1 MANTVY
7 TESVVTLN
15 GAQAEATL
23 NSLKSSADDLRKKMI
38 EATKLGNTE
47 EAAKYQKQLD
57 QVQKAMKGIKQET
70 KDYSDLMKNLNGA
83 SLNTLAKAYSNLNKQ
98 IKNLTPGTDEFI
110 KKSQQLK
117 QVKARMDEIQH
128 GIKGTH
134 KTLDSLKG
142 MLPKVGLASVFAA
155 AGAAIVKFGKDA
167 VAQTQL
173 IGDRWNQFAHGMKS
187 AYNSFVAD
195 LSSGKGWKELI
206 QNMRESYA
214 VGKQVEAMLDE
225 LFERQ
230 NSLTLTEADYNVE
243 IGKNKQL
250 MRDQTKTAEERLA
263 ASNEVLRLER
273 ELADEKRSIAE
284 QEADAYKMELQ
295 QRTKLTD
302 AELES
307 FIQEYNQNRDLI
319 QQATE
324 YQEEYDKLQQSV
336 ERWHT
341 ALMTSDD
348 ALTDELTQNQYD
360 LAVNAFNAFKEG
372 ADQTVAY
379 WADVINR
386 YNLGNDEMVS
396 NYVQALAKQ
405 KNAEAD
411 YYRST
416 SRTASQNSS
425 LRKQISQEQSKAA
438 EDAYKKEVEASDR
451 HFKEL
456 QNQAKQAYANGEIT
470 EQQYQNRLTG
480 IQEQSIR
487 ARMAI
492 AERYKKDT
500 IEFQSQLLDIAVK
513 DQQELDKM
521 LKQMEADALKALD
534 EIDKELQADID
545 AAMAEFDQELQNQI
559 QHLLDLA
566 EQADEVRARLDP
578 STALGQQLEM
588 EIASL
593 QEMYDNKML
602 SEEEF
607 QQAKQ
612 QLIKQYARENLNIEM
627 DSWMQGIEV
636 AQQYFGQVSDMVA
649 ALKDAQIASL
659 DAQMQAELTAAGD
672 NAERREE
679 IENEYEAKKL
689 ETQKKY
695 AVAEMVINIAKTLAA
710 GALAVRQAFAQ
721 LGPIGGA
728 ISAVLI
734 GVTTAAEIATIIA
747 QKNAIMNASPGSS
760 GSGSSQ
766 VGARVAT
773 GYSSGGY
780 TTQAPND
787 YQEVGVVHAN
797 EWVAPASMVRSNPI
811 LFRKLEMARKT
822 GAHVSGVGG
831 FADGGMTSQAGAS
844 PVEQS
849 ISQMDP
855 AILSQLTQVLQYI
868 IDNGIP
874 AYVLLSDINRAQD
887 LQRSM
892 KKITSKT

>member
-15 GAQAEATL
+15 GTQAEATL
-23 NSLKSSADDLRKKMI
+23 NALKSSADELRKKMI
-38 EATKLGNTE
+38 EATKIGDTE
-47 EAAKYQKQLD
+47 SAAKYQKQLD
-57 QVQKAMKGIKQET
+57 QINKAMKGIKQET
-70 KDYSDLMKNLNGA
+70 KDYSELMKNLNGA
-83 SLNTLAKAYSNLNKQ
+83 NLNTLAKAYSNLNKQ

-117 QVKARMDEIQH
+117 QVKARMDEIQQ

-142 MLPKVGLASVFAA
+142 LLPKLGLATFFAA
-155 AGAAIVKFGKDA
+155 AGKAVIQFGKDA
-167 VAQTQL
+167 ISQTQL
-173 IGDRWNQFAHGMKS
+173 IGDRWGQFTHGMKS

-206 QNMRESYA
+206 QNMRDSYN

-243 IGKNKQL
+243 IEKNKQI
-250 MRDQTKTAEERLA
+250 MKDQTKTAEERLA
-263 ASNEVLRLER
+263 ASNEVLSLER
-273 ELADEKRSIAE
+273 ELAEEKKSIAQ

-302 AELES
+302 AEMEA
-307 FIQEYNQNRDLI
+307 FIQSYNQNRDLI
-319 QQATE
+319 QQAEE
-324 YQEEYDKLQQSV
+324 YQQEYDKLQRSV
-336 ERWHT
+336 
-341 ALMTSDD
+341 D
-348 ALTDELTQNQYD
+348 AFYQNMISGEGRAYDAVKPQYD
-360 LAVNAFNAFKEG
+360 QAVANLNAFQAA
-372 ADQTVAY
+372 ADEAVVH

-416 SRTASQNSS
+416 SRTASTNSS
-425 LRKQISQEQSKAA
+425 LRKQIQQEQAKAT
-438 EDAYKKEVEASDR
+438 EDAFKKEVDASDR

-456 QNQAKQAYANGEIT
+456 QNKAKQAYVNGELS
-470 EQQYQNRLTG
+470 EQQYQNRLTS
-480 IQEQSIR
+480 IQEQSLR
-487 ARMAI
+487 AKMAI

-545 AAMAEFDQELQNQI
+545 AAMAEFDQEFQNQV
-559 QHLLDLA
+559 QHLLDLV
-566 EQADEVRARLDP
+566 EQADEVRAKLDP

-607 QQAKQ
+607 QKAKQ
-612 QLIKQYARENLNIEM
+612 QLIKEYARENLNIEM

-710 GALAVRQAFAQ
+710 GALAVMQAFAQ

-773 GYSSGGY
+773 GYSGGGY

-811 LFRKLEMARKT
+811 LFRKLEMARKA
-822 GAHVSGVGG
+822 GSHVSGVGG
-831 FADGGMTSQAGAS
+831 FADGGMTSQGGAA
-844 PVEQS
+844 PMEQS

-855 AILSQLTQVLQYI
+855 VVLAQLTQLLQYI

-874 AYVLLSDINRAQD
+874 AYVLLSDINKAQD
-887 LQRSM
+887 LQRQM
-892 KKITSKT
+892 KKITSKA

>member
-15 GAQAEATL
+15 GTQAEATL
-23 NSLKSSADDLRKKMI
+23 NALKSSADDLRKKMI
-38 EATKLGNTE
+38 EATKIGDTE
-47 EAAKYQKQLD
+47 SAAKYQKQLD
-57 QVQKAMKGIKQET
+57 QINKAMKGIKQET
-70 KDYSDLMKNLNGA
+70 KDYSELMKNLNGA
-83 SLNTLAKAYSNLNKQ
+83 NLNTLAKAYSNLNKQ

-117 QVKARMDEIQH
+117 QVKARMDEIQQ
-128 GIKGTH
+128 GIRGTH
-134 KTLDSLKG
+134 KTLDSMKG
-142 MLPKVGLASVFAA
+142 LLPKLGLATFFAA
-155 AGAAIVKFGKDA
+155 AGKAVIQFGKDA
-167 VAQTQL
+167 ISQTQL
-173 IGDRWNQFAHGMKS
+173 IGDRWGQFTHGMKS

-206 QNMRESYA
+206 QNMRDSYN

-243 IGKNKQL
+243 IEKNKQI
-250 MRDQTKTAEERLA
+250 MKDQTKTAEERLA

-273 ELADEKRSIAE
+273 ELAEEKKSIAQ

-302 AELES
+302 AEMEA
-307 FIQEYNQNRDLI
+307 FIQSYNQNRDLI
-319 QQATE
+319 QQAEE
-324 YQEEYDKLQQSV
+324 YQQEYDKLQRSV
-336 ERWHT
+336 
-341 ALMTSDD
+341 D
-348 ALTDELTQNQYD
+348 AFYQNMISGEGRAYDAVKPQYD
-360 LAVNAFNAFKEG
+360 QAVANLNAFQAA
-372 ADQTVAY
+372 ADEAVVH

-416 SRTASQNSS
+416 SRTASTNSS
-425 LRKQISQEQSKAA
+425 LRKQIQQEQAKAT
-438 EDAYKKEVEASDR
+438 EDAFKKEVDASDR

-456 QNQAKQAYANGEIT
+456 QNKAKQAYVNGELS
-470 EQQYQNRLTG
+470 EQQYQNRLTS
-480 IQEQSIR
+480 IQEQSLR
-487 ARMAI
+487 AKMAI

-534 EIDKELQADID
+534 EIDKEIQADID
-545 AAMAEFDQELQNQI
+545 AAMAEFDQEFQNQV
-559 QHLLDLA
+559 QHLLDLV
-566 EQADEVRARLDP
+566 EQADEVRAKLDP
-578 STALGQQLEM
+578 STALGQQLEA

-607 QQAKQ
+607 QKAKQ
-612 QLIKQYARENLNIEM
+612 QLIKEYARENLNIEM

-710 GALAVRQAFAQ
+710 GALAVMQAFAQ

-773 GYSSGGY
+773 GYSGGGY

-822 GAHVSGVGG
+822 GSHVSGVGG
-831 FADGGMTSQAGAS
+831 FADGGMTSQGGAA
-844 PVEQS
+844 PMEQS

-855 AILSQLTQVLQYI
+855 AVLAQLTQVLQYI

-874 AYVLLSDINRAQD
+874 AYVLLSDINKAQD
-887 LQRSM
+887 LQRQM

>member
-117 QVKARMDEIQH
+117 QVKARMDEIQQ
-128 GIKGTH
+128 GIKGTN
-134 KTLDSLKG
+134 KTLDSLRG
-142 MLPKVGLASVFAA
+142 LLPKVGLASIFAA

-167 VAQTQL
+167 IAQTNL

-206 QNMRESYA
+206 QNMRDSYA

-225 LFERQ
+225 IFERQ

-243 IGKNKQL
+243 IEKNKQI
-250 MRDQTKTAEERLA
+250 MKDQTKTAEERLA

-284 QEADAYKMELQ
+284 QEAEAYKMELQ

-302 AELES
+302 AEMEA
-307 FIQEYNQNRDLI
+307 FIQEYNKNRDLI

-324 YQEEYDKLQQSV
+324 YQEEYDKLQQNVS
-336 ERWHT
+336 RWHA

-348 ALTDELTQNQYD
+348 ALMDEITQDQYD
-360 LAVNAFNAFKEG
+360 LAVTAFNAFKEG

-416 SRTASQNSS
+416 SRTASTNSS
-425 LRKQISQEQSKAA
+425 LRKQIRQEQAKAA
-438 EDAYKKEVEASDR
+438 EDAFKKEVDASDR

-456 QNQAKQAYANGEIT
+456 QNQAKQAYVNGELS
-470 EQQYQNRLTG
+470 EQQYQNRLTS
-480 IQEQSIR
+480 IQEQSLR
-487 ARMAI
+487 AKIAI
-492 AERYKKDT
+492 AERYKKET
-500 IEFQSQLLDIAVK
+500 LEYESQLLDMAVK
-513 DQQELDKM
+513 EEQELRKV
-521 LKQMEADALKALD
+521 LEQA
-534 EIDKELQADID
+534 QADVDKVMAELEKEAEKEIE
-545 AAMAEFDQELQNQI
+545 AAMAELDKEMQEQI

-566 EQADEVRARLDP
+566 DQAEEVRAALDP
-578 STALGQQLEM
+578 QTALGQQLEA

-607 QQAKQ
+607 QKAKQ
-612 QLIKQYARENLNIEM
+612 QLIKDFAKENLNIEM
-627 DSWMQGIEV
+627 EGWMKGIEAASSYCDKV
-636 AQQYFGQVSDMVA
+636 GDMVS
-649 ALKDAQIASL
+649 ALQDAELASL
-659 DAQMQAELTAAGD
+659 DAQMQAELAAAGD
-672 NAERREE
+672 NAERREQ
-679 IENEYEAKKL
+679 IEADYEQRKL
-689 ETQKKY
+689 DTQKKY
-695 AVAEMVINIAKTLAA
+695 AVADMVINIAKTIAA
-710 GALAVRQAFAQ
+710 GALAVMQAFAQ

-728 ISAVLI
+728 ISAALI
-734 GVTTAAEIATIIA
+734 GVTTAAEVAMIIA
-747 QKNAIMNASPGSS
+747 QKNAIMNTTVGST
-760 GSGSSQ
+760 GSTGSQ
-766 VGARVAT
+766 TGARVAT

-780 TTQAPND
+780 TTQASND
-787 YQEVGVVHAN
+787 YKEVGVVHAN

-811 LFRKLEMARKT
+811 LFRRLEMARKT
-822 GAHVSGVGG
+822 GSHVSGVGG
-831 FADGGMTSQAGAS
+831 FADGGMTSQGSAA
-844 PVEQS
+844 PMEQS

-855 AILSQLTQVLQYI
+855 AVLAQLTQVLQYI

-874 AYVLLSDINRAQD
+874 AYVLLSDINKAQD
-887 LQRSM
+887 LQRQM

>member
-15 GAQAEATL
+15 GTQAEATL
-23 NSLKSSADDLRKKMI
+23 NALKSSADDLRKKMI
-38 EATKLGNTE
+38 EATKIGDTE
-47 EAAKYQKQLD
+47 SAAKYQKQLD
-57 QVQKAMKGIKQET
+57 QINKAMKGIKQET
-70 KDYSDLMKNLNGA
+70 KDYSELMKNLNGA
-83 SLNTLAKAYSNLNKQ
+83 NLNTLAKAYSNLNKQ

-117 QVKARMDEIQH
+117 QVKARMDEIQQ

-142 MLPKVGLASVFAA
+142 LLPKLGLATFFAA
-155 AGAAIVKFGKDA
+155 AGKAVIQFGKDA
-167 VAQTQL
+167 ISQTQL
-173 IGDRWNQFAHGMKS
+173 IGDRWGQFTHGMKS

-206 QNMRESYA
+206 QNMRDSYN

-243 IGKNKQL
+243 IEKNKQI
-250 MRDQTKTAEERLA
+250 MKDQTKTAEERLA

-273 ELADEKRSIAE
+273 ELAEEKKSIAQ

-302 AELES
+302 AEMEA
-307 FIQEYNQNRDLI
+307 FIQSYNQNRDLI
-319 QQATE
+319 QQAEE
-324 YQEEYDKLQQSV
+324 YQQEYDKLQRSV
-336 ERWHT
+336 
-341 ALMTSDD
+341 D
-348 ALTDELTQNQYD
+348 AFYQNMISGEGRAYDAVKPQYD
-360 LAVNAFNAFKEG
+360 QAVANLNAFQAA
-372 ADQTVAY
+372 ADEAVVH

-416 SRTASQNSS
+416 SRTASTNSS
-425 LRKQISQEQSKAA
+425 LRKQIQQEQAKAT
-438 EDAYKKEVEASDR
+438 EDAFKKEVDASDR

-456 QNQAKQAYANGEIT
+456 QNKAKQAYVNGELS
-470 EQQYQNRLTG
+470 EQQYQNRLTS
-480 IQEQSIR
+480 IQEQSLR
-487 ARMAI
+487 AKMAI

-545 AAMAEFDQELQNQI
+545 AAMAEFDQEFQNQV
-559 QHLLDLA
+559 QHLLDLV
-566 EQADEVRARLDP
+566 EQADEVRAKLDP

-607 QQAKQ
+607 QKAKQ
-612 QLIKQYARENLNIEM
+612 QLIKEYARENLNIEM

-710 GALAVRQAFAQ
+710 GALAVMQAFAQ

-773 GYSSGGY
+773 GYSGGGY
-780 TTQAPND
+780 TAQAPND

-811 LFRKLEMARKT
+811 LFRKLEMARKA
-822 GAHVSGVGG
+822 GSHVSGVGG
-831 FADGGMTSQAGAS
+831 FADGGMTSQGGAA
-844 PVEQS
+844 PMEQS

-855 AILSQLTQVLQYI
+855 AVLAQLTQVLQYI

-874 AYVLLSDINRAQD
+874 AYVLLSDINKAQD
-887 LQRSM
+887 LQRQM

>member
-47 EAAKYQKQLD
+47 DAAKYQKQLD

-83 SLNTLAKAYSNLNKQ
+83 NLNTLAKAYSNLNKQ
-98 IKNLTPGTDEFI
+98 IKNLTPGTEEFI

-117 QVKARMDEIQH
+117 QVKARMDEIQQ
-128 GIKGTH
+128 GIRGTH

-142 MLPKVGLASVFAA
+142 LLPKVGLASIFAA
-155 AGAAIVKFGKDA
+155 AGAAIAKFGRDA
-167 VAQTQL
+167 ISQTQL
-173 IGDRWNQFAHGMKS
+173 IGDRWGQFTHGMRN

-195 LSSGKGWKELI
+195 LSSGKGWRELI
-206 QNMRESYA
+206 QNMRESYT

-230 NSLTLTEADYNVE
+230 NSLTLMEADYNVE
-243 IGKNKQL
+243 IEKQKQI
-250 MRDQTKTAEERLA
+250 MRDQTKTVEERLA

-302 AELES
+302 AEMES
-307 FIQEYNQNRDLI
+307 FIQSYNQNRDLI

-324 YQEEYDKLQQSV
+324 YQEEYDRLQQNVS
-336 ERWHT
+336 RWHA

-360 LAVNAFNAFKEG
+360 LAVAAFNAFKDG

-405 KNAEAD
+405 KNAEAE

-425 LRKQISQEQSKAA
+425 LRKQIQQEHTKAQ
-438 EDAYKKEVEASDR
+438 EDAFKKEIDASDR
-451 HFKEL
+451 HFKEM
-456 QNQAKQAYANGEIT
+456 QNQAKQAYANGEIS
-470 EQQYQNRLTG
+470 EQQYQNRLNS
-480 IQEQSIR
+480 IQEQSLR
-487 ARMAI
+487 AKIAI
-492 AERYKKDT
+492 GERYKKDT
-500 IEFQSQLLDIAVK
+500 LEFQSQLLDMAVK
-513 DQQELDKM
+513 EQQELEKM
-521 LKQMEADALKALD
+521 LKQAEADAEKVMDELSKQAQA
-534 EIDKELQADID
+534 EIDS
-545 AAMAEFDQELQNQI
+545 AMAELDQEMQEQI
-559 QHLLDLA
+559 QHLLDLT
-566 EQADEVRARLDP
+566 EQANEVKAALDP
-578 STALGQQLEM
+578 GTALAQQLETEM
-588 EIASL
+588 ASL
-593 QEMYDNKML
+593 QEMYDNKLL

-612 QLIKQYARENLNIEM
+612 QLIRDFAKENLNIELEGWM
-627 DSWMQGIEV
+627 DRIEV
-636 AQQYFGQVSDMVA
+636 ASQYCDKVGDMVS
-649 ALKDAQIASL
+649 ALQDAELAGL
-659 DAQMQAELTAAGD
+659 DAQMQAELAAAGD
-672 NAERREE
+672 NAEERER
-679 IENEYEAKKL
+679 IEAEYEQKKL

-695 AVAEMVINIAKTLAA
+695 AVAEMVISIAKTLAA
-710 GALAVRQAFAQ
+710 GALAVMQAFAQ
-721 LGPIGGA
+721 LGPIAGA
-728 ISAVLI
+728 VMAGVI
-734 GVTTAAEIATIIA
+734 GITTAAEIATIIA

-760 GSGSSQ
+760 GSSSSQ

-780 TTQAPND
+780 TTQASND

-811 LFRKLEMARKT
+811 LFRKLEMSRKT
-822 GAHVSGVGG
+822 GTPISGVGG
-831 FADGGMTSQAGAS
+831 FADGGMTSGSAAPVDQA
-844 PVEQS
+844 

-892 KKITSKT
+892 KKITSKKP

>member
-15 GAQAEATL
+15 GTQAEATL
-23 NSLKSSADDLRKKMI
+23 NALKSSADDLRKKMI
-38 EATKLGNTE
+38 EATKIGDTE
-47 EAAKYQKQLD
+47 SAAKYQKQLD
-57 QVQKAMKGIKQET
+57 QINKAMKGIKQET
-70 KDYSDLMKNLNGA
+70 KDYSELMKNLNGA
-83 SLNTLAKAYSNLNKQ
+83 NLNTLAKAYSNLNKQ

-117 QVKARMDEIQH
+117 QVKARMDEIQQ
-128 GIKGTH
+128 GIRGTH

-142 MLPKVGLASVFAA
+142 LLPKLGLATFFAA
-155 AGAAIVKFGKDA
+155 AGKAVIQFGKDA
-167 VAQTQL
+167 ISQTQL
-173 IGDRWNQFAHGMKS
+173 IGDRWGQFTHGMKS

-206 QNMRESYA
+206 QNMRDSYN

-243 IGKNKQL
+243 IEKNKQI
-250 MRDQTKTAEERLA
+250 MKDQTKTAEERLA

-273 ELADEKRSIAE
+273 ELAEEKKSIAQ

-302 AELES
+302 AEMEA
-307 FIQEYNQNRDLI
+307 FIQSYNQNRDLI
-319 QQATE
+319 QQAEE
-324 YQEEYDKLQQSV
+324 YQQEYDKLQRSV
-336 ERWHT
+336 
-341 ALMTSDD
+341 D
-348 ALTDELTQNQYD
+348 AFYQNMISGEGRAYDAVKPQYD
-360 LAVNAFNAFKEG
+360 QAVANLNAFQAA
-372 ADQTVAY
+372 ADEAVVH

-416 SRTASQNSS
+416 SRTASTNSS
-425 LRKQISQEQSKAA
+425 LRKQIQQEQAKAT
-438 EDAYKKEVEASDR
+438 EDAFKKEVDASDR

-456 QNQAKQAYANGEIT
+456 QNKAKQAYVNGELS
-470 EQQYQNRLTG
+470 EQQYQNRLTS
-480 IQEQSIR
+480 IQEQSLR
-487 ARMAI
+487 AKMAI

-534 EIDKELQADID
+534 EIDKEIQADID
-545 AAMAEFDQELQNQI
+545 AAMAEFDQEFQNQV
-559 QHLLDLA
+559 QHLLDLV
-566 EQADEVRARLDP
+566 EQADEVRAKLDP
-578 STALGQQLEM
+578 STALGQQLEA

-607 QQAKQ
+607 QKAKQ
-612 QLIKQYARENLNIEM
+612 QLIKEYARENLNIEM

-710 GALAVRQAFAQ
+710 GALAVMQAFAQ

-773 GYSSGGY
+773 GYSGGGY

-822 GAHVSGVGG
+822 GSHVSGVGG
-831 FADGGMTSQAGAS
+831 FADGGMTSQGGAA
-844 PVEQS
+844 PMEQS

-855 AILSQLTQVLQYI
+855 AVLAQLTQVLQYI

-874 AYVLLSDINRAQD
+874 AYVLLSDINKAQD
-887 LQRSM
+887 LQRQM

>member
-15 GAQAEATL
+15 GTQAEATL
-23 NSLKSSADDLRKKMI
+23 NALKSSADDLRKKMI
-38 EATKLGNTE
+38 EATKIGDTE
-47 EAAKYQKQLD
+47 SAAKYQKQLD
-57 QVQKAMKGIKQET
+57 QINKAMKGIKQET
-70 KDYSDLMKNLNGA
+70 KDYSELMKNLNGA
-83 SLNTLAKAYSNLNKQ
+83 NLNTLAKAYSNLNKQ
-98 IKNLTPGTDEFI
+98 IKNLTPGTEEFI

-117 QVKARMDEIQH
+117 QVKARMDEIQQ
-128 GIKGTH
+128 GIRGTH

-142 MLPKVGLASVFAA
+142 LLPKLGLATFFAA
-155 AGAAIVKFGKDA
+155 AGKAVIQFGKDA
-167 VAQTQL
+167 ISQTQL
-173 IGDRWNQFAHGMKS
+173 IGDRWGQFTHGMKS

-206 QNMRESYA
+206 QNMRDSYN

-243 IGKNKQL
+243 IEKNKQI
-250 MRDQTKTAEERLA
+250 MKDQTKTAEERLA

-273 ELADEKRSIAE
+273 ELAEEKKSIAQ

-302 AELES
+302 AEMEA
-307 FIQEYNQNRDLI
+307 FIQSYNQNRDLI
-319 QQATE
+319 QQAEE
-324 YQEEYDKLQQSV
+324 YQQEYDKLQRSV
-336 ERWHT
+336 
-341 ALMTSDD
+341 D
-348 ALTDELTQNQYD
+348 AFYQNMISGEGRAYDAVKPQYD
-360 LAVNAFNAFKEG
+360 QAVANLNAFQAA
-372 ADQTVAY
+372 ADEAVVH

-416 SRTASQNSS
+416 SRTASTNSS
-425 LRKQISQEQSKAA
+425 LRKQIQQEQAKAT
-438 EDAYKKEVEASDR
+438 EDAFKKEVDASDR

-456 QNQAKQAYANGEIT
+456 QNKAKQAYVNGELS
-470 EQQYQNRLTG
+470 EQQYQNRLTS
-480 IQEQSIR
+480 IQEQSLR
-487 ARMAI
+487 AKMAI

-534 EIDKELQADID
+534 EIDKEIQADID
-545 AAMAEFDQELQNQI
+545 AAMAEFDQEFQNQV
-559 QHLLDLA
+559 QHLLDLV
-566 EQADEVRARLDP
+566 EQADEVRAKLDP
-578 STALGQQLEM
+578 STALGQQLEA

-607 QQAKQ
+607 QKAKQ
-612 QLIKQYARENLNIEM
+612 QLIKEYARENLNIEM

-710 GALAVRQAFAQ
+710 GALAVMQAFAQ

-773 GYSSGGY
+773 GYSGGGY

-822 GAHVSGVGG
+822 GSHVSGVGG
-831 FADGGMTSQAGAS
+831 FADGGMTSQGGAA
-844 PVEQS
+844 PMEQS

-855 AILSQLTQVLQYI
+855 AVLAQLTQVLQYI

-874 AYVLLSDINRAQD
+874 AYVLLSDINKAQD
-887 LQRSM
+887 LQRQM

>member
-15 GAQAEATL
+15 GTQAEATL
-23 NSLKSSADDLRKKMI
+23 NALKSSADDLRKKMI
-38 EATKLGNTE
+38 EATKIGDTE
-47 EAAKYQKQLD
+47 SAAKYQKQLD
-57 QVQKAMKGIKQET
+57 QINKAMKGIKQET
-70 KDYSDLMKNLNGA
+70 KDYSELMKNLNGA
-83 SLNTLAKAYSNLNKQ
+83 NLNTLAKAYSNLNKQ

-117 QVKARMDEIQH
+117 QVKARMDEIQQ
-128 GIKGTH
+128 GIRGTH
-134 KTLDSLKG
+134 KTLDSMKG
-142 MLPKVGLASVFAA
+142 LLPKLGLATFFAA
-155 AGAAIVKFGKDA
+155 AGKAVIQFGKDA
-167 VAQTQL
+167 ISQTQL
-173 IGDRWNQFAHGMKS
+173 IGDRWGQFTHGMKS

-206 QNMRESYA
+206 QNMRDSYN

-243 IGKNKQL
+243 IEKNKQI
-250 MRDQTKTAEERLA
+250 MKDQTKTAEERLA

-273 ELADEKRSIAE
+273 ELAEEKKSIAQ

-302 AELES
+302 AEMEA
-307 FIQEYNQNRDLI
+307 FIQSYNQNRDLI
-319 QQATE
+319 QQAEE
-324 YQEEYDKLQQSV
+324 YQQEYDKLQRSV
-336 ERWHT
+336 
-341 ALMTSDD
+341 D
-348 ALTDELTQNQYD
+348 AFYQNMISGEGRAYDAVKPQYD
-360 LAVNAFNAFKEG
+360 QAVANLNAFQAA
-372 ADQTVAY
+372 ADEAVVH

-416 SRTASQNSS
+416 SRTASTNSS
-425 LRKQISQEQSKAA
+425 LRKQIQQEQAKAT
-438 EDAYKKEVEASDR
+438 EDAFKKEVDASDR

-456 QNQAKQAYANGEIT
+456 QNKAKQAYVNGELS
-470 EQQYQNRLTG
+470 EQQYQNRLTS
-480 IQEQSIR
+480 IQEQSLR
-487 ARMAI
+487 AKM
-492 AERYKKDT
+492 
-500 IEFQSQLLDIAVK
+500 

-534 EIDKELQADID
+534 EIDKEIQADID
-545 AAMAEFDQELQNQI
+545 AAMAEFDQEFQNQV
-559 QHLLDLA
+559 QHLLDLV
-566 EQADEVRARLDP
+566 EQADEVRAKLDP
-578 STALGQQLEM
+578 STALGQQLEA

-607 QQAKQ
+607 QKAKQ
-612 QLIKQYARENLNIEM
+612 QLIKEYARENLNIEM

-710 GALAVRQAFAQ
+710 GALAVMQAFAQ

-773 GYSSGGY
+773 GYSGGGY

-822 GAHVSGVGG
+822 GSHVSGVGG
-831 FADGGMTSQAGAS
+831 FADGGMTSQGGAA
-844 PVEQS
+844 PMEQS

-855 AILSQLTQVLQYI
+855 AVLAQLTQVLQYI

-874 AYVLLSDINRAQD
+874 AYVLLSDINKAQD
-887 LQRSM
+887 LQRQM

>member
-15 GAQAEATL
+15 GTQAEATL
-23 NSLKSSADDLRKKMI
+23 NALKSSADDLRKKMI
-38 EATKLGNTE
+38 EATKIGDTE
-47 EAAKYQKQLD
+47 SAAKYQKQLD
-57 QVQKAMKGIKQET
+57 QINKAMKGIKQET
-70 KDYSDLMKNLNGA
+70 KDYSELMKNLNGA
-83 SLNTLAKAYSNLNKQ
+83 NLNTLAKAYSNLNKQ

-117 QVKARMDEIQH
+117 QVKARMDEIQQ
-128 GIKGTH
+128 GIRGNH

-142 MLPKVGLASVFAA
+142 LLPKLGLATFFAA
-155 AGAAIVKFGKDA
+155 AGKAVIQFGKDA
-167 VAQTQL
+167 ISQTQL
-173 IGDRWNQFAHGMKS
+173 IGDRWGQFTHGMKS

-206 QNMRESYA
+206 QNMRDSYN

-243 IGKNKQL
+243 IEKNKQI
-250 MRDQTKTAEERLA
+250 MKDQTKTAEERLA

-273 ELADEKRSIAE
+273 ELAEEKKSIAQ

-302 AELES
+302 AEMEA
-307 FIQEYNQNRDLI
+307 FIQSYNQNRDLI
-319 QQATE
+319 QQAEE
-324 YQEEYDKLQQSV
+324 YQQEYDKLQRSV
-336 ERWHT
+336 
-341 ALMTSDD
+341 D
-348 ALTDELTQNQYD
+348 AFYQNMISGEGRAYDAVKPQYD
-360 LAVNAFNAFKEG
+360 QAVANLNAFQAA
-372 ADQTVAY
+372 ADEAVVH

-416 SRTASQNSS
+416 SRTASTNSS
-425 LRKQISQEQSKAA
+425 LRKQIQQEQAKAT
-438 EDAYKKEVEASDR
+438 EDAFKKEVDASDR

-456 QNQAKQAYANGEIT
+456 QNKAKQAYVNGELS
-470 EQQYQNRLTG
+470 EQQYQNRLTS
-480 IQEQSIR
+480 IQEQSLR
-487 ARMAI
+487 AKMAI

-534 EIDKELQADID
+534 EIDKEIQADID
-545 AAMAEFDQELQNQI
+545 AAMAEFDQEFQNQV
-559 QHLLDLA
+559 QHLLDLV
-566 EQADEVRARLDP
+566 EQADEVRAKLDP
-578 STALGQQLEM
+578 STALGQQLEA

-607 QQAKQ
+607 QKAKQ
-612 QLIKQYARENLNIEM
+612 QLIKEYARENLNIEM

-710 GALAVRQAFAQ
+710 GALAVMQAFAQ

-773 GYSSGGY
+773 GYSGGGY

-822 GAHVSGVGG
+822 GSHVSGVGG
-831 FADGGMTSQAGAS
+831 FADGGMTSQGGAA
-844 PVEQS
+844 PMEQS

-855 AILSQLTQVLQYI
+855 AVLAQLTQVLQYI

-874 AYVLLSDINRAQD
+874 AYVLLSDINKAQD
-887 LQRSM
+887 LQRQM

>member
-117 QVKARMDEIQH
+117 QVKARMDEIQQ
-128 GIKGTH
+128 GIKGTN
-134 KTLDSLKG
+134 KTLDSLRG
-142 MLPKVGLASVFAA
+142 LLPKVGLASIFAA

-167 VAQTQL
+167 IAQTNL

-206 QNMRESYA
+206 QNMRDSYA

-225 LFERQ
+225 IFERQ

-243 IGKNKQL
+243 IEKNKQI
-250 MRDQTKTAEERLA
+250 MKDQTKTAEERLA

-284 QEADAYKMELQ
+284 QEAEAYKMELQ

-302 AELES
+302 AEMEA
-307 FIQEYNQNRDLI
+307 FIQEYNKNRDLI

-324 YQEEYDKLQQSV
+324 YQEEYDKLQQNVS
-336 ERWHT
+336 RWHA

-348 ALTDELTQNQYD
+348 ALMDEITQDQYD
-360 LAVNAFNAFKEG
+360 LAVTAFNAFKEG

-425 LRKQISQEQSKAA
+425 LRKQIQQEQAKAS
-438 EDAYKKEVEASDR
+438 EDAYKKEIEASDR

-456 QNQAKQAYANGEIT
+456 QNQAKQAYASGQMS
-470 EQQYQNRLTG
+470 EQQYQNRLAG
-480 IQEQSIR
+480 IQEQSLR
-487 ARMAI
+487 AKMAI

-500 IEFQSQLLDIAVK
+500 IEFQSQLLDLAVK

-521 LKQMEADALKALD
+521 LKQMEADALRALD

-545 AAMAEFDQELQNQI
+545 AAMAETEKEMQEQI
-559 QHLLDLA
+559 QHLMDLV
-566 EQADEVRARLDP
+566 EQADEVRAMLDP

-593 QEMYDNKML
+593 QEMYDNKLL
-602 SEEEF
+602 SEDEF
-607 QQAKQ
+607 QKAKQ
-612 QLIKQYARENLNIEM
+612 ELIKQYARENLNIEL
-627 DSWMQGIEV
+627 DGWMQGIEV
-636 AQQYFGQVSDMVA
+636 AQQYCDKVGDMVS
-649 ALKDAQIASL
+649 ALQDAELAGL
-659 DAQMQAELTAAGD
+659 DAQMQAELAAAGD
-672 NAERREE
+672 NAEERER

-695 AVAEMVINIAKTLAA
+695 AVAEMVISIAKTLAA
-710 GALAVRQAFAQ
+710 GALAVMQAFAQ
-721 LGPIGGA
+721 LGPIAGA
-728 ISAVLI
+728 VMAGVI
-734 GVTTAAEIATIIA
+734 GITTAAEIATIIA
-747 QKNAIMNASPGSS
+747 QKNAIMNASPGST
-760 GSGSSQ
+760 GSSSSQ

-780 TTQAPND
+780 TTTAPND

-811 LFRKLEMARKT
+811 LFRRLEMARKAGT
-822 GAHVSGVGG
+822 PVSGVSG

-844 PVEQS
+844 PVDQA

-855 AILSQLTQVLQYI
+855 AILAQLTQVLQYI

-887 LQRSM
+887 LNRSM
-892 KKITSKT
+892 KKITSKR

>member
-15 GAQAEATL
+15 GTQAEATL
-23 NSLKSSADDLRKKMI
+23 NALKSSADDLRKKMI
-38 EATKLGNTE
+38 EATKIGDTE
-47 EAAKYQKQLD
+47 SAAKYQKQLD
-57 QVQKAMKGIKQET
+57 QINKAMKGIKQET
-70 KDYSDLMKNLNGA
+70 KDYSELMKNLNGA
-83 SLNTLAKAYSNLNKQ
+83 NLNTLAKAYSNLNKQ

-117 QVKARMDEIQH
+117 QVKARMDEIQQ
-128 GIKGTH
+128 GIRGTH

-142 MLPKVGLASVFAA
+142 LLPKLGLATFFAA
-155 AGAAIVKFGKDA
+155 AGKAVIQFGKDA
-167 VAQTQL
+167 ISQTQL
-173 IGDRWNQFAHGMKS
+173 IGDRWGQFTHGMKS

-206 QNMRESYA
+206 QNMRDSYN

-243 IGKNKQL
+243 IEKNKQI
-250 MRDQTKTAEERLA
+250 MKDQTKTAEERLA

-273 ELADEKRSIAE
+273 ELAEEKKSIAQ

-302 AELES
+302 AEMEA
-307 FIQEYNQNRDLI
+307 FIQSYNQNRDLI
-319 QQATE
+319 QQAEE
-324 YQEEYDKLQQSV
+324 YQQEYDKLQRSV
-336 ERWHT
+336 
-341 ALMTSDD
+341 D
-348 ALTDELTQNQYD
+348 AFYQNMISGEGRAYDAVKPQYD
-360 LAVNAFNAFKEG
+360 QAVANLNAFQAA
-372 ADQTVAY
+372 ADEAVVH

-416 SRTASQNSS
+416 SRTASTNSS
-425 LRKQISQEQSKAA
+425 LRKQIQQEQAKAT
-438 EDAYKKEVEASDR
+438 EDAFKKEVDASDR

-456 QNQAKQAYANGEIT
+456 QNKAKQAYVNGELS
-470 EQQYQNRLTG
+470 EQQYQNRLTS
-480 IQEQSIR
+480 IQEQSLR
-487 ARMAI
+487 AKMAI

-545 AAMAEFDQELQNQI
+545 AAMAEFDQDFQNQV
-559 QHLLDLA
+559 QHLLDLV
-566 EQADEVRARLDP
+566 EQADEVRAKLDP

-607 QQAKQ
+607 QKAKQ
-612 QLIKQYARENLNIEM
+612 QLIKEYARENLNIEM

-710 GALAVRQAFAQ
+710 GALAVMQAFAQ

-773 GYSSGGY
+773 GYSGGGY

-822 GAHVSGVGG
+822 GSHVSGVGG
-831 FADGGMTSQAGAS
+831 FADGGMTSQGSAA
-844 PVEQS
+844 PMEQS
-849 ISQMDP
+849 IIQMDP
-855 AILSQLTQVLQYI
+855 AVLAQLTQVLQYI

-874 AYVLLSDINRAQD
+874 AYVLLSDINKAQD
-887 LQRSM
+887 LQRQM

>member
-15 GAQAEATL
+15 GTQAEATL
-23 NSLKSSADDLRKKMI
+23 NALKSSADDLRKKMI
-38 EATKLGNTE
+38 EATKIGDTE
-47 EAAKYQKQLD
+47 SAAKYQKQLD
-57 QVQKAMKGIKQET
+57 QINKAMKGIKQET
-70 KDYSDLMKNLNGA
+70 KDYSELMKNLNGA
-83 SLNTLAKAYSNLNKQ
+83 NLNTLAKAYSNLNKQ

-117 QVKARMDEIQH
+117 QVKARMDEIQQ
-128 GIKGTH
+128 GIRGTN

-142 MLPKVGLASVFAA
+142 LLPKVGLASIFAA

-167 VAQTQL
+167 IAQTNL

-206 QNMRESYA
+206 QNMRDSYN

-243 IGKNKQL
+243 IEKNKQI
-250 MRDQTKTAEERLA
+250 MKDQTKTAEERLA

-273 ELADEKRSIAE
+273 ELAEEKKSIAQ

-302 AELES
+302 AEMEA
-307 FIQEYNQNRDLI
+307 FIQSYNQNRDLI
-319 QQATE
+319 QQAEE
-324 YQEEYDKLQQSV
+324 YQQEYDKLQRSV
-336 ERWHT
+336 
-341 ALMTSDD
+341 D
-348 ALTDELTQNQYD
+348 AFYQNMISGEGRAYDAVKPQYD
-360 LAVNAFNAFKEG
+360 QAVANLNAFQAA
-372 ADQTVAY
+372 ADEAVVH

-416 SRTASQNSS
+416 SRTASTNSS
-425 LRKQISQEQSKAA
+425 LRKQIQQEQAKAT
-438 EDAYKKEVEASDR
+438 EDAFKKEVDASDR

-456 QNQAKQAYANGEIT
+456 QNKAKQAYVNGELS
-470 EQQYQNRLTG
+470 EQQYQNRLTS
-480 IQEQSIR
+480 IQEQSLR
-487 ARMAI
+487 AKMAI

-545 AAMAEFDQELQNQI
+545 AAMAEFDQEFQNQV
-559 QHLLDLA
+559 QHLLDLV
-566 EQADEVRARLDP
+566 EQADEVRAKLDP

-607 QQAKQ
+607 QKAKQ
-612 QLIKQYARENLNIEM
+612 QLIKEYARENLNIEM

-710 GALAVRQAFAQ
+710 GALAVMQAFAQ

-773 GYSSGGY
+773 GYSGGGY

-811 LFRKLEMARKT
+811 LFRKLEMARKA
-822 GAHVSGVGG
+822 GSHVSGVGG
-831 FADGGMTSQAGAS
+831 FADGGMTSQGGAA
-844 PVEQS
+844 PMEQS

-855 AILSQLTQVLQYI
+855 AVLAQLTQLLQYI

-874 AYVLLSDINRAQD
+874 AYVLLSDINKAQD
-887 LQRSM
+887 LQRQM
-892 KKITSKT
+892 KKITSKA